1 MEEKK
6 SDYENSAAGGSLYFF
21 PIFSSLPT
29 CHMPRFCRHCKKGG
43 NVIFFPDRRT
53 KGRPEGA
60 AVARIRVLAES
71 VFRKIAAGE
80 VIERPLSVVKELVEN
95 AIDAGASE
103 ITVTLLSGGKEMIR
117 VEDNGCGFGADDIEI
132 AFQRHSTSKLVELE
146 DLDRLLTLG
155 FRGEALPS
163 ILEVAAIDLDTA
175 DNDEGRGWHCRF
187 RDGRLQEK
195 KQAACRRGSSITV
208 QQLFANFP
216 VRRKFMKSD
225 QGEMRPITAYLETS
239 ALARPAVAFTLQH
252 NGRTVFSYPAAA
264 NLSERIYQVFGKEFL
279 DELRP
284 VKFPAGDFSLGGF
297 ISAAQTGVSGKGR
310 QFFTVNGRPVREKT
324 LLAAFNNSYLPY
336 LEKSRSPACVLDVA
350 VPPSQIDVNIHPMKL
365 EIRFLDNQRIYHF
378 LQQAIDSTLGQAP
391 RPPGGALPDF
401 SLPPFFAGPAAEP
414 PAAAGEAFPLFAG
427 EASDRADDFRLLGQ
441 FLDSYIVIE
450 KNSELLV
457 IDQHNARERVLFERL
472 QSGYHSGGPA
482 SAQALF
488 PILLELSAAELA
500 ALDEAKM
507 AFFQKAGF
515 DIRPM
520 SGAAIEIK
528 AFPQFLSE
536 ARIRDSVRAALREP
550 PAGGEPPAGDGPS
563 PGAGDEDRWLAAL
576 ACHDAVKVNQ
586 RLQPEE
592 QRALVRDLFA
602 CAHPYF
608 CPHRRPIIVTI
619 TRADVEKQ
627 LKRR

>member
-1 MEEKK
+1 
-6 SDYENSAAGGSLYFF
+6 
-21 PIFSSLPT
+21 
-29 CHMPRFCRHCKKGG
+29 
-43 NVIFFPDRRT
+43 
-53 KGRPEGA
+53 
-60 AVARIRVLAES
+60 VARIQVLAES
-71 VFRKIAAGE
+71 VYRKIAAGE

-103 ITVTLLSGGKEMIR
+103 IAVALLSGGKEMIR
-117 VEDNGCGFGADDIEI
+117 VEDNGSGFGAADIEI

-163 ILEVAAIDLDTA
+163 ILEVADIDLDTA
-175 DNDEGRGWHCRF
+175 DNNEGRGWHCRF
-187 RDGRLQEK
+187 RGGRPQEK
-195 KQAACRRGSSITV
+195 KQTSCRRGSAITV

-225 QGEMRPITAYLETS
+225 QGEMRPISAFLETT
-239 ALARPAVAFTLQH
+239 ALARPAIAFALQH

-279 DELRP
+279 QELRP
-284 VKFPAGDFSLGGF
+284 VEFAAGAFSLNGF
-297 ISAAQTGVSGKGR
+297 ISAVQTGVSGKGR
-310 QFFTVNGRPVREKT
+310 QFFMVNGRPVKEKT
-324 LLAAFNNSYLPY
+324 LLAAFNNTYLPH
-336 LEKSRSPACVLDVA
+336 LEKSRSPVGVLNFT

-365 EIRFLDNQRIYHF
+365 EIRFLDSQRIYQF
-378 LQQAIDSTLGQAP
+378 LQQAIDATLG
-391 RPPGGALPDF
+391 RPPRQQAAAFHEF
-401 SLPPFFAGPAAEP
+401 STSPAFAGPLAGTS
-414 PAAAGEAFPLFAG
+414 AAAGETSSLFTRDALDPG
-427 EASDRADDFRLLGQ
+427 DDFCVLGQ
-441 FLDSYIVIE
+441 YLDSYIVVE
-450 KNSELLV
+450 KNGDLLV

-472 QSGYHSGGPA
+472 QAGYNSGSA
-482 SAQALF
+482 VSAQALF
-488 PILLELSAAELA
+488 PMLLELSPAELL

-507 AFFQKAGF
+507 DFFKKAGF
-515 DIRPM
+515 DIRPL
-520 SGAAIEIK
+520 SGSALEIK

-536 ARIRDSVRAALREP
+536 AGIRDSVRAALRESL
-550 PAGGEPPAGDGPS
+550 AGDRPS
-563 PGAGDEDRWLAAL
+563 GELSDEERLLAAL

-608 CPHRRPIIVTI
+608 CPHRRPIIVTLTQPDI
-619 TRADVEKQ
+619 EKQ